1 MIYVSILTHYGHP
14 DNGVI
19 LVGNDILMD
28 GIFDGLGADY
38 VRSLRIALGL
48 PDITVL
54 VGGVELK
61 SSLYCRGAQN
71 RSPEKRTVTRRT
83 PES

>member
-1 MIYVSILTHYGHP
+1 MLLYSQAVAGPAGCLAV
-14 DNGVI
+14 DV
-19 LVGNDILMD
+19 LQVQAVG
-28 GIFDGLGADY
+28 
-38 VRSLRIALGL
+38 
-48 PDITVL
+48 TVL